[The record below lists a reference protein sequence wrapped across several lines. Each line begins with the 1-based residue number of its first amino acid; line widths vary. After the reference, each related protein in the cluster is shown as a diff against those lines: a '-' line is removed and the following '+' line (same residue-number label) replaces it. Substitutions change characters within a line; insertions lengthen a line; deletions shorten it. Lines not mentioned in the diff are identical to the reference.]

1 VSSGRGDQLP
11 TIGNW
16 CVYGAFTC
24 IRCLLI
30 DVPLELISNFT
41 EIGKLG
47 KVEVKTKAVAHFLS
61 LKLLRLEGKLHQS

>member
-1 VSSGRGDQLP
+1 MSGGRGDQLP
-11 TIGNW
+11 TIGNR

-24 IRCLLI
+24 TRRLVI
-30 DVPLELISNFT
+30 DVPLDLISNFT

-61 LKLLRLEGKLHQS
+61 LKLLRLEGKLQHS